1 MDSFP
6 CIQAERNSIPG
17 NAPQQLIKGFIMNYK
32 LNEISIDAA
41 CEAADEF
48 LVSKKTSSRDRIRTK
63 LSIEEALLN
72 YKGIFGTDAEFSMDL
87 GGGFSKNR
95 IRLTVPGKSVDPFNP
110 TGTASDEDRLMENA
124 LTRMG
129 QHPRWKYVRGA
140 NTIIITL
147 AKKALPEW
155 GKLLISIT
163 AAIVLGLLF
172 RVLPADVSTTLQQD
186 IITPLLQTFLGFLNA
201 IAGPMIFLSV
211 VWGIYSIG
219 DASTFSELG
228 RHICI
233 RFLLYLCILTTLIAL
248 IGLSFF
254 SFKSGSVQS
263 GNQFSALYQM
273 VLNIV
278 PANLFT
284 PFSRGN
290 TLQILFVG
298 TMVGITML
306 VIGRDTQTVAD
317 LTEQL
322 GFIIE
327 GMMGFITRL
336 IPAFVF
342 GSLLIIIAS
351 SDLGSL
357 AAGGKFFVWSLVGC
371 LLMMLFHTVLAC
383 VRMRISPFALWKKV
397 LPTFIIAI
405 TTASSSAAFTANI
418 KTCTEELG
426 VSHRLANFG
435 VPFGQIL
442 YKPGVPIL
450 FLFAATSVA
459 ESSGTEV
466 SMAWYITAVV
476 ICIILSIAAPP
487 VPGGM
492 AASFTILFTQ
502 LTLPASDLGIIL
514 SLTSILDFVVTATN
528 IFTGQCVLAITA
540 RSIADNTKSAGR

>member
-1 MDSFP
+1 
-6 CIQAERNSIPG
+6 
-17 NAPQQLIKGFIMNYK
+17 
-32 LNEISIDAA
+32 
-41 CEAADEF
+41 
-48 LVSKKTSSRDRIRTK
+48 
-63 LSIEEALLN
+63 
-72 YKGIFGTDAEFSMDL
+72 
-87 GGGFSKNR
+87 
-95 IRLTVPGKSVDPFNP
+95 
-110 TGTASDEDRLMENA
+110 
-124 LTRMG
+124 
-129 QHPRWKYVRGA
+129 
-140 NTIIITL
+140 
-147 AKKALPEW
+147 
-155 GKLLISIT
+155 
-163 AAIVLGLLF
+163 
-172 RVLPADVSTTLQQD
+172 
-186 IITPLLQTFLGFLNA
+186 
-201 IAGPMIFLSV
+201 MI
-211 VWGIYSIG
+211 
-219 DASTFSELG
+219 
-228 RHICI
+228 
-233 RFLLYLCILTTLIAL
+233 
-248 IGLSFF
+248 
-254 SFKSGSVQS
+254 
-263 GNQFSALYQM
+263 
-273 VLNIV
+273 
-278 PANLFT
+278 
-284 PFSRGN
+284 
-290 TLQILFVG
+290 
-298 TMVGITML
+298 GITML
-306 VIGRDTQTVAD
+306 IIGRDTQTVAD

-336 IPAFVF
+336 IPVFVF

-351 SDLGSL
+351 SDLAPL
-357 AAGGKFFVWSLVGC
+357 AAGGKFFVWSLLGC
-371 LLMMLFHTVLAC
+371 LIMMLFHTVLAC

-476 ICIILSIAAPP
+476 TCIILSIAAPP

-502 LTLPASDLGIIL
+502 LSLPASDLGIIL

-540 RSIADNTKSAGR
+540 RSIEDNAKSAGR

>member
-1 MDSFP
+1 MDAFH

-63 LSIEEALLN
+63 LSIEEILLN
-72 YKGIFGTDAEFSMDL
+72 YKGIIGTDAGFAMDF
-87 GGGFSKNR
+87 GGGISKNR
-95 IRLTVPGKSVDPFNP
+95 IRLTVPGSSADPFNL
-110 TGTASDEDRLMENA
+110 TGTVSDEDQIMVNA

-129 QHPRWKYVRGA
+129 QHPRWKYVRG
-140 NTIIITL
+140 
-147 AKKALPEW
+147 
-155 GKLLISIT
+155 LI
-163 AAIVLGLLF
+163 
-172 RVLPADVSTTLQQD
+172 RMLPADLSGTLQQE
-186 IITPLLQTFLGFLNA
+186 IIAPLLETFLGFLNA

-211 VWGIYSIG
+211 IWGIYSIG
-219 DASTFSELG
+219 DASTFSEVG
-228 RHICI
+228 RRICA
-233 RFLLYLCILTTLIAL
+233 RFLLYLCIMTVLVGLIS
-248 IGLSFF
+248 IPFF
-254 SFKSGSVQS
+254 SFEFGYTQG
-263 GNQFSALYQM
+263 GNQFSSLYQM
-273 VLNIV
+273 ILDIV
-278 PANLFT
+278 PDNLFT

-298 TMVGITML
+298 IIVGITML
-306 VIGRDTQTVAD
+306 LIGRDIQVVAD
-317 LTEQL
+317 LSEQL
-322 GFIIE
+322 GYIVE
-327 GMMGFITRL
+327 GIMGFITRL
-336 IPAFVF
+336 IPGFVF

-351 SDLGSL
+351 SDLGTL
-357 AAGGKFFVWSLVGC
+357 VAGGKYFAWALAGNA
-371 LLMMLFHTVLAC
+371 LMLLFHTVATSVSL
-383 VRMRISPFALWKKV
+383 RITPFDLWRRT

-405 TTASSSAAFTANI
+405 TTASSSAAFTANL
-418 KTCTEELG
+418 KSCTEDLG
-426 VSHRLANFG
+426 VSQRLANFG

-492 AASFTILFTQ
+492 AASFTILFAQ
-502 LTLPASDLGIIL
+502 LSLPASDLGIIL
-514 SLTSILDFVVTATN
+514 SLTSILDFVATATN

-540 RSIADNTKSAGR
+540 RSIADNAKSAGR

>member
-1 MDSFP
+1 
-6 CIQAERNSIPG
+6 
-17 NAPQQLIKGFIMNYK
+17 MNYK

-48 LVSKKTSSRDRIRTK
+48 LVSKKTNSRDRIRTK
-63 LSIEEALLN
+63 LSIEEVLLN
-72 YKGIFGTDAEFSMDL
+72 YMSIFGTDAEFSMDF
-87 GGGFSKNR
+87 GDGFSKNR
-95 IRLTVPGKSVDPFNP
+95 IRLTVPGRSVDPFNP

-129 QHPRWKYVRGA
+129 MHPRWKYLRGA
-140 NTIIITL
+140 NTVIITL
-147 AKKALPEW
+147 TKKALPEW
-155 GKLLISIT
+155 GKLLIAIT
-163 AAIVLGLLF
+163 AAIVMGLLF
-172 RVLPADVSTTLQQD
+172 RVLPADLSMTLQQD
-186 IITPLLQTFLGFLNA
+186 IIAPPLQTFLGFLNA
-201 IAGPMIFLSV
+201 IAGPMMFLSI

-228 RHICI
+228 RHICV
-233 RFLLYLCILTTLIAL
+233 RFLLYLCIMTVLVAL
-248 IGLSFF
+248 ISLSFF
-254 SFKSGSVQS
+254 SFKSGSVQG
-263 GNQFSALYQM
+263 GNQLSALYQM
-273 VLNIV
+273 VLDIV

-298 TMVGITML
+298 TMIGITML

-336 IPAFVF
+336 IPVFVF

-371 LLMMLFHTVLAC
+371 LLMMLFHTILAC
-383 VRMRISPFALWKKV
+383 VKMRISPLALWKKA

-405 TTASSSAAFTANI
+405 TTASSSAAFTANLN
-418 KTCTEELG
+418 TCTEDLG
-426 VSHRLANFG
+426 VSQRLANFG

-442 YKPGVPIL
+442 YKPSVSVL
-450 FLFAATSVA
+450 FLSAAASVA

-466 SMAWYITAVV
+466 SITWYITAVV

-492 AASFTILFTQ
+492 AASFTILFAQ
-502 LTLPASDLGIIL
+502 LSLPASDLGIIL
-514 SLTSILDFVVTATN
+514 SLTSILDFVATATN
-528 IFTGQCVLAITA
+528 IFTGQCVLAITS
-540 RSIADNTKSAGR
+540 RKMEKSAGTGRRGSEL